1 MLIGIISI
9 ILSLSKMIVGY
20 ITSLF
25 ILLLES
31 VFFAI
36 PLYYT
41 YVMVRGNF
49 DLPVLEYNDVL
60 LILLGLKI
68 LKFSSFDMAKI
79 ASEISQENILNTN
92 KADN

>member
-1 MLIGIISI
+1 
-9 ILSLSKMIVGY
+9 
-20 ITSLF
+20 
-25 ILLLES
+25 
-31 VFFAI
+31 
-36 PLYYT
+36 
-41 YVMVRGNF
+41 MVRGNF